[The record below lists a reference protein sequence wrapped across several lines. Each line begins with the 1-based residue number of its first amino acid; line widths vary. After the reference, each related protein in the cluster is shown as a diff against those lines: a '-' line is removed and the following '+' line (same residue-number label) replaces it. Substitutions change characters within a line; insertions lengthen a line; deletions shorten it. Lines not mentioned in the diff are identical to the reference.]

1 MSKKIKVCFYMT
13 TILEHW
19 GGLEKYYIDTANKL
33 NESEDLEVDIVTL
46 DDDFSLNFIKIL
58 SLYNFKKIEKSIL
71 YKEPTSE
78 IYKKLV
84 NTKYLKCKNFSEL
97 KRTFNNYDIIYSKNE
112 LLEAFIIKFFIG
124 FKRIPKVIFGCHTSL
139 SYPNAT
145 NFRQHFRNFL
155 YGSFIYKFL
164 AKDIFALHTIN
175 SFDTNFAKNL
185 FPNKPVFK
193 IYNPFNFNKFKI
205 NSKKNYFNFPSNK
218 TNILWIGTLTPLK
231 GTSDLFDIISTVN
244 SKKEYEEKINWI
256 IAGIGPDQKIVTNL
270 LSKFNN
276 INYLGFVDYEKVP
289 SLINK
294 SDLIISTSKVETFS
308 FITIEA
314 NTLDKPVFSYRT
326 SGQTD
331 IIENNVNG
339 ILIND
344 LREYPGQIIKYV
356 DKCYNFKDISS
367 FISKKFDEKNI
378 YSNLELMFK
387 SVNKQNGK

>member
-19 GGLEKYYIDTANKL
+19 GGLEKYYIDIANKL
-33 NESEDLEVDIVTL
+33 NESQDLEVDIVTL

-71 YKEPTSE
+71 YKEPTPE

-84 NTKYLKCKNFSEL
+84 KTKYLKCKNFNEL
-97 KRTFNNYDIIYSKNE
+97 KKTFNNYDIVYSKNE
-112 LLEAFIIKFFIG
+112 LLEAFILKFFIG
-124 FKRIPKVIFGCHTSL
+124 FKNIPKVIFGCHTSL
-139 SYPNAT
+139 AYPSAI

-155 YGSFIYKFL
+155 YGSFIYRFL
-164 AKDIFALHTIN
+164 AEDISALHTIN

-185 FPNKPVFK
+185 FPTKPVFK
-193 IYNPFNFNKFKI
+193 IYNPFNFIKFKT
-205 NSKKNYFNFPSNK
+205 NSKKDYFHFASNK

-231 GTSDLFDIISTVN
+231 GTSDLADVISTVN

-256 IAGIGPDQKIVTNL
+256 IAGIGPDQKIVTDL
-270 LSKFNN
+270 LSKFTN

-289 SLINK
+289 SLINN

-314 NTLDKPVFSYRT
+314 NALDKPVFSYKT

-331 IIENNVNG
+331 IIENDVNG
-339 ILIND
+339 ILINN
-344 LREYPGQIIKYV
+344 LSEYPSQIIKYV

-387 SVNKQNGK
+387 SVNK